1 MATDKNSEI
10 YKKKKLVS
18 FEDIKGRLQGNLDN
32 RVYLELLKFYTDVNF
47 KDLLREI
54 AICNITFTFINFNHD
69 VI

>member
-47 KDLLREI
+47 KGS
-54 AICNITFTFINFNHD
+54 FTRNRHL
-69 VI
+69 